1 MGSQHQSRN
10 LRCGF
15 SYAADVLD
23 WAVGKSIIDLKQRN
37 LLLEEMARR
46 AHSSGSRTVAP
57 PHAGPYHDVSQ
68 SEAESEAESEM
79 DGSVPA
85 TPVSKQKGKW
95 R

>member
-1 MGSQHQSRN
+1 MR
-10 LRCGF
+10 R

-23 WAVGKSIIDLKQRN
+23 WAVGKSIIDQKQRN

-46 AHSSGSRTVAP
+46 GHSSGSRTVAP
-57 PHAGPYHDVSQ
+57 PPHSGPYHTDVSQ
-68 SEAESEAESEM
+68 SEAESEAESEI